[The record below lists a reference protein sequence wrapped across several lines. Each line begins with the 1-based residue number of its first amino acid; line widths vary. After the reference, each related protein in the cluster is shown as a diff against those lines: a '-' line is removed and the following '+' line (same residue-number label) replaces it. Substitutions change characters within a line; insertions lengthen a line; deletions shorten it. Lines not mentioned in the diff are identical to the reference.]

1 MPIRVQRFRLRLMRY
16 SYNIA
21 HVPGKDLCTAPVADK
36 SEQDETLQN
45 QVEEF
50 VAMVISTVPAT
61 PSKLEEVRGQQDQDE
76 VCNQVKGFCRSGWP
90 KGNGKG
96 PLKACQKRIER
107 HLLLR
112 GHRLVIPMS

>member
-1 MPIRVQRFRLRLMRY
+1 M
-16 SYNIA
+16 
-21 HVPGKDLCTAPVADK
+21 HVPGKDLYTADTLSRAPVASK

-61 PSKLEEVRGQQDQDE
+61 PSKPEEVRGQQDQDE

-96 PLKACQKRIER
+96 PLKAFVKVKNELSVNRG
-107 HLLLR
+107 LLLR
-112 GHRLVIPMS
+112 GHRLVILRPEC